1 MTAPGYRI
9 CTRCIMDTSDAEIT
23 FDEHGWC
30 NHCRLYEDE
39 TSREV
44 LGEEEG
50 ARTLEALVSQAKRD
64 GRGKPY
70 DCIVGLSGGVDS
82 SFLALKACQLGL
94 RPLAI
99 HLDNSWDSETSV
111 ANVERIVKRLGLDL
125 ITHVVDWQEFRD
137 IQRAYFLAS
146 VIDIEVITDHA
157 ITAMAQDVA
166 RERGIPWI
174 LSGANHVTES
184 VMPTTWIHRKSDLRN
199 LKAIHRRYGEL
210 PLRTLPTASMLRIRF
225 NQHVRGIRSMPV
237 LNYLPYD
244 REATMLELQ
253 RELGWQYYGGKHFES
268 LFTRFYQAHILPTKF
283 GVDKRRA
290 HFSTM
295 ICSGQMTR
303 EEAIAKL
310 EEPVYPPRDLAHDQ
324 EYVLKKLGFTAAEW
338 ERIMDTPPRSHLDF
352 PSDSTYIVPMLR
364 ANRVLK
370 RLRGRL

>member
-1 MTAPGYRI
+1 MTGYRI
-9 CTRCIMDTSDAEIT
+9 CTRCIMDSSDTEIS
-23 FDEHGWC
+23 FDARGIC
-30 NHCRLYEDE
+30 NHCNLYENE
-39 TSREV
+39 TSKEV
-44 LGEEEG
+44 LGPEEG
-50 ARTLEALVSQAKRD
+50 RRVLDALVAQAKQD
-64 GRGKPY
+64 GAGKDY

-82 SFLALKACQLGL
+82 SFLALKAVELGL

-99 HLDNSWDSETSV
+99 HLDNSWNSEVSV
-111 ANVERIVKRLGLDL
+111 RNIEKVVTGLELDL
-125 ITHVVDWQEFRD
+125 ITHVVDWREFRD
-137 IQRAYFLAS
+137 IQRAYFRAS

-157 ITAMAQDVA
+157 ITAMAQDTA
-166 RERGIPWI
+166 LERGIPWI

-184 VMPTTWIHRKSDLRN
+184 VMPPTWIHRKSDLRN
-199 LKAIHRRYGEL
+199 LKAIHARYGERS
-210 PLRTLPTASMLRIRF
+210 LRTLPSASMLRIRW
-225 NQHVRGIRSMPV
+225 NQHLRGIRSIPV

-244 REATMLELQ
+244 RELTMAELE
-253 RELGWQYYGGKHFES
+253 RELGWEYYGGKHFES

-303 EEAIAKL
+303 DDALAKL

-324 EYVLKKLGFTAAEW
+324 EYVLKKLGFSEAEW
-338 ERIMDTPPRSHLDF
+338 EGIMATPPRSHHDY